1 MNKHIFY
8 RFFVVFI
15 LIIAFNI
22 NGNIFVQARIQPV
35 DRPECGTDS
44 LLGIYSYTPP
54 PTGPLTISPQAIS
67 SMRLEAGVSRQRAYW
82 YYGLTG
88 HNTILETPAS
98 RPLTLTATSALPPG
112 LSIAQENATNYSF
125 NGAKEEVIRYYLKGT
140 PTTVGTTVVKLSAS
154 SPGCTS
160 DTGQITVVIVPASI
174 ACSLT
179 SSDLVE
185 AGKTSTLKWT
195 VKGPVSSGFI
205 SPAVNGSPNFT
216 TGGSA
221 QSLPLNASTIF
232 TLTVTSSDG
241 KVSKCGSETRVDSLS
256 GTVSYVKT
264 ISFST
269 RLSTEGGGE
278 YIYDALFWN
287 NKFILSASCM
297 LWFVSEDGETT
308 ASRQACIDGGAGAN
322 STLRH
327 GGADGNA
334 ALRLDWSGTNG
345 FIRENSS
352 GMPGVSCLKWADAD
366 GFNLNCEQWGPG
378 AFKSVYYGPSGNS
391 AYIISTSPHRL
402 YNDRIAVMKNRV
414 FAVTED
420 SALVSLPDWKPVG
433 KIIEPPPG
441 RLWSGSTPSAL
452 AFGDYLLG
460 RDNGKISLYS
470 VSSSGAVIKNKEL
483 ANDPTGNGVLQ
494 AYDYSEGQPKLALL
508 FYDQRTHHANK
519 VLVFKLAGDSVEL
532 DKEITLP
539 NEFRFFFDFA
549 IWQDYIIA
557 PLSGKPQSFD
567 VWKGNQKIGNT
578 KLASG
583 FSPTN
588 VLVSKNGYI
597 ALTDYW
603 SPTIDIYKI
612 NAAGGTASTDGPG
625 GGGPGVEYTPPPSS
639 GTCTPSIYWND
650 NPALTQISVS
660 SGGSAK
666 ETWSVQGADTGQV
679 YGNCGAGETRISSG
693 PQSYIFT
700 NITEGFTCRVY
711 GKIDGVEACSASAT
725 ITVGAPLTFEPPE
738 QPETTL
744 NYSAAETIA
753 IIQERFSPATKELQ
767 QLLNAS
773 TEDETEI
780 SSDGNIVAP
789 PVAYDLGTTTLRQG
803 SQGPAVMELQ
813 NFLNISTNSN
823 LVVDGKLGPKTIAII
838 KLWQSA
844 SGLVAD
850 GLVGPKTK
858 EKIKAEIA
866 Y

>member
-1 MNKHIFY
+1 MKKHIFY
-8 RFFVVFI
+8 CFVVVFI

-22 NGNIFVQARIQPV
+22 NGSIVAQARIQPV
-35 DRPECGTDS
+35 DRPECGTDP
-44 LLGIYSYTPP
+44 LLGNYSYTPP
-54 PTGPLTISPQAIS
+54 PTGPLTISPQAVR
-67 SMRLEAGVSRQRAYW
+67 SMALEVGVSRQRAYW

-98 RPLTLTATSALPPG
+98 RPLTLTTTSALPPG
-112 LSIAQENATNYSF
+112 LSIAQENATNYNF
-125 NGAKEEVIRYYLKGT
+125 QGVKEEVIRYYLKGT

-160 DTGQITVVIVPASI
+160 DTGQITVVIVPAKIS
-174 ACSLT
+174 CSLT
-179 SSDLVE
+179 SPDLIE
-185 AGKTSTLKWT
+185 AGKTSTLNWT
-195 VKGPVSSGFI
+195 IKGPVVSGSI

-216 TGGSA
+216 TRGSV
-221 QSLPLNASTIF
+221 QSLPLNASTLF

-241 KVSKCGSETRVDSLS
+241 EVSKCGSETRVDSLS
-256 GTVSYVKT
+256 STVSYVKT
-264 ISFST
+264 VSFG
-269 RLSTEGGGE
+269 RNNPE
-278 YIYDALFWN
+278 YIFDAIFWN
-287 NKFILSASCM
+287 NKFVISASCM
-297 LWFVSEDGETT
+297 LWFISEDGQTIAE
-308 ASRQACIDGGAGAN
+308 RQACIDGGAGVN
-322 STLRH
+322 TTLRH
-327 GGADGNA
+327 GGADGKA
-334 ALRLDWSGTNG
+334 ALKLDWGGNG

-366 GFNLNCEQWGPG
+366 RFNQNCEQWGPG

-391 AYIISTSPHRL
+391 AYVISTSPHKL
-402 YNDRIAVMKNRV
+402 YNDDLAVMKNRA
-414 FAVTED
+414 FARVD
-420 SALVSLPDWKPVG
+420 SVLVSLPDWRPIG
-433 KIIEPPPG
+433 QASEIS
-441 RLWSGSTPSAL
+441 RSRF
-452 AFGDYLLG
+452 AFGDYLIG
-460 RDNGKISLYS
+460 RDSGKINLYS
-470 VSSSGAVIKNKEL
+470 VSPLGAVIKAKEL
-483 ANDPTGNGVLQ
+483 ANDPMVGGISR
-494 AYDYSEGQPKLALL
+494 AYDYSENQPKLALL
-508 FYDQRTHHANK
+508 FYDARTREAK
-519 VLVFKLAGDSVEL
+519 KILVFKLVGDSVEL

-539 NEFRFFFDFA
+539 REFRFFVDFA
-549 IWQDYIIA
+549 IWKDYIVV
-557 PLSGKPQSFD
+557 PLTGKPQSFD

-588 VLVSKNGYI
+588 VLISKNGYI

-639 GTCTPSIYWND
+639 GTCTPT
-650 NPALTQISVS
+650 LTFNKTNVPY
-660 SGGSAK
+660 GGSAT
-666 ETWSVQGADTGQV
+666 ETWKVVSGDDTPYSIGRI
-679 YGNCGAGETRISSG
+679 YGDCGAGATPISAG
-693 PQSYIFT
+693 PQSYTFT
-700 NITEGFTCRVY
+700 NITKDITCRVY
-711 GKIDGVEACSASAT
+711 VEINGVEACSASASV
-725 ITVGAPLTFEPPE
+725 TVGAPLTFEPPE
-738 QPETTL
+738 QPESTP
-744 NYSAAETIA
+744 NYSAETMA

-773 TEDETEI
+773 TESETEI
-780 SSDGNIVAP
+780 SSDGNIITP

-813 NFLNISTNSN
+813 NFLNISTNSD

-858 EKIKAEIA
+858 EKIKEEVA